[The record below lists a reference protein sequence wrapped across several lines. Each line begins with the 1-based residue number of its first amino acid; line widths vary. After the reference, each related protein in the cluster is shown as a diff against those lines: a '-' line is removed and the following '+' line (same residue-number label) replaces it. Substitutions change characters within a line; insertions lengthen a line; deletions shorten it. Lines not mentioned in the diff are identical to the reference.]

1 MRVSLRQRKRL
12 TRFPKAQAQ
21 SNPEHCAH
29 RHIDMPIQSKLPS
42 TGTTIFTVMSTLAA
56 EHGAINL
63 SQGFPD
69 YPCDPALL
77 EALGAAA
84 KNGFN
89 QYAPMAGLPALRHAI
104 ASKLSMQHA
113 ITVDADTEITVT
125 AGATQALFTAIATV
139 LHAGDEAI
147 LLDPSYDSY
156 APSILAQGASPVHI
170 PLHAPD
176 FRVDWERVETAV
188 TPRTR
193 LILINNPNNPA
204 TSVFS
209 REDLDALAAIA
220 ERHDLLVL
228 ADEVY
233 EHLVYDGLRHQSVL
247 SHPALRARSFAVYS
261 FGKTFHATGWKVGYC
276 VAPQELSTEF
286 RKIHQ
291 FLVFA
296 VNTPAQHALAAHL
309 QKSETWQEL
318 SAFFQKKRDLLAPG
332 LQAAG
337 FSLLPGHGA
346 YFQLADYSAL
356 RPDLD
361 DVAFARWLT
370 IEHGVA
376 SIPVSVFYQTP
387 PDQKIVRFCF
397 AKQETTLQAAIDRLA
412 KLRA

>member
-1 MRVSLRQRKRL
+1 
-12 TRFPKAQAQ
+12 
-21 SNPEHCAH
+21 
-29 RHIDMPIQSKLPS
+29 
-42 TGTTIFTVMSTLAA
+42 MSALAA

-77 EALGAAA
+77 EAVGAAA

-89 QYAPMAGLPALRHAI
+89 QYAPMAGLPALRQAI
-104 ASKLSMQHA
+104 AAKLAAQHA
-113 ITVDADTEITVT
+113 ITVDVDAEITIT

-156 APSILAQGASPVHI
+156 APSILAQGARPVHI
-170 PLHAPD
+170 PLYAPD
-176 FRVDWERVETAV
+176 FAVDWSRVEAAV

-233 EHLVYDGLRHQSVL
+233 EHLVYDGRRHQSVL
-247 SHPALRARSFAVYS
+247 AHPALRARSFAVYS

-276 VAPQELSTEF
+276 VAPRELTAEF

-309 QKSETWQEL
+309 AKPDTWQGLPE
-318 SAFFQKKRDLLAPG
+318 FFQRKRDLLAPG

-337 FSLLPGHGA
+337 FSLLPSQGT
-346 YFQLADYSAL
+346 YFQLAEYSAL

-370 IEHGVA
+370 IEYGVA
-376 SIPVSVFYQTP
+376 SIPVSAFYQAP
-387 PDQKIVRFCF
+387 PAQKIVRFCF
-397 AKQETTLQAAIDRLA
+397 AKQETTLLAACERLA

>member
-1 MRVSLRQRKRL
+1 MSIR
-12 TRFPKAQAQ
+12 
-21 SNPEHCAH
+21 
-29 RHIDMPIQSKLPS
+29 SKLPAV
-42 TGTTIFTVMSTLAA
+42 GTTIFTVMSALAN

-77 EALGAAA
+77 DALGAAA
-84 KNGFN
+84 RAGHN
-89 QYAPMAGLPALRHAI
+89 QYAPMAGLPALRSAI
-104 ASKLSMQHA
+104 AAKLAVQHG
-113 ITVDADTEITVT
+113 IKVDADAEITVT

-156 APSILAQGASPVHI
+156 APSILAQGARPVHI
-170 PLHAPD
+170 ALTAPD
-176 FRVDWERVETAV
+176 FAVDWEQVERAV
-188 TPRTR
+188 TPRTK
-193 LILINNPNNPA
+193 LILINNPNNPS

-209 REDLDALAAIA
+209 AADLAALAALA

-233 EHLVYDGLRHQSVL
+233 EHLIYDGVPHQSVL
-247 SHPALRARSFAVYS
+247 AHPALRARSFAIYS

-276 VAPQELSTEF
+276 VAPAALTAEF

-291 FLVFA
+291 FLVFS

-309 QKSETWQEL
+309 ADASRWQSL
-318 SAFFQKKRDLLAPG
+318 PGFFQHKRDLIAQG
-332 LQAAG
+332 LSAAG
-337 FSLLPGHGA
+337 FNLLPSHGT
-346 YFQLADYSAL
+346 YFQLADYSAI

-370 IEHGVA
+370 LEHGVA
-376 SIPVSVFYQTP
+376 SIPVSVFYSQAP
-387 PDQKIVRFCF
+387 AQKIVRFCF
-397 AKQETTLQAAIDRLA
+397 AKEDATLQAALARLGSLVRM
-412 KLRA
+412 K

>member
-1 MRVSLRQRKRL
+1 
-12 TRFPKAQAQ
+12 
-21 SNPEHCAH
+21 
-29 RHIDMPIQSKLPS
+29 MPIQSKLPAV
-42 TGTTIFTVMSTLAA
+42 GTTIFTVMSALAA

-77 EALGAAA
+77 EAVGAAA

-89 QYAPMAGLPALRHAI
+89 QYAPMAGLPALRQAI
-104 ASKLSMQHA
+104 AAKLLAQHS
-113 ITVDADTEITVT
+113 ISVHPDEEITVT

-156 APSILAQGASPVHI
+156 APSILAQGARPVHI
-170 PLHAPD
+170 PLYAPD
-176 FRVDWERVETAV
+176 FAVDWSRVEAAV

-233 EHLVYDGLRHQSVL
+233 EHLVYDGRRHQSVL
-247 SHPALRARSFAVYS
+247 AHPALRARSFAVYS

-276 VAPQELSTEF
+276 VAPRELTAEF

-309 QKSETWQEL
+309 AKPDTWQGLPE
-318 SAFFQKKRDLLAPG
+318 FFQRKRDLLAPG

-337 FSLLPGHGA
+337 FSLLPSQGT
-346 YFQLADYSAL
+346 YFQLAEYSAL

-361 DVAFARWLT
+361 DVVFARWLT
-370 IEHGVA
+370 IEYGVA
-376 SIPVSVFYQTP
+376 SIPVSAFYQVAP
-387 PDQKIVRFCF
+387 AQKIVRFCF
-397 AKQETTLQAAIDRLA
+397 AKQETTLLAASERLA